1 MYLVGGWATYP
12 SEKYDGLRQLGWW
25 FFPIYRK
32 IKNVPNHQP
41 GLYLTLAMET
51 MAHGNTWFMMIY
63 LLKHGDF
70 PVGYI
75 KLPEG
80 NSNDTENPWAMFFI
94 W

>member
-1 MYLVGGWATYP
+1 
-12 SEKYDGLRQLGWW
+12 
-25 FFPIYRK
+25 
-32 IKNVPNHQP
+32 
-41 GLYLTLAMET
+41 MET

-70 PVGYI
+70 PVRYI